1 MYITLFFFF
10 TNNFLTSKSVIQEY
24 LSPFRSS
31 KVQNVSVLLR
41 GGGGEGRE
49 KRGKRVGDACHL
61 WLFNFR
67 QGSNHFWLRIQNR
80 IKYAIDGNEN
90 ILEENQIQHHKNQE
104 LLMIAVLLLFWS
116 TDLLIECAYSK
127 RPIFNLDATHHEN
140 SQITVNLLK
149 SSFSRAILDI

>member
-1 MYITLFFFF
+1 MYITFFFF
-10 TNNFLTSKSVIQEY
+10 FHQQFPNSKERY
-24 LSPFRSS
+24 TR
-31 KVQNVSVLLR
+31 VLISFSQQQ
-41 GGGGEGRE
+41 GAKCECAAKGGGEGRE